1 MSVLFASWCWQAPC
15 GQWAQAGAFSRRDGA
30 CGRIAGFWARL
41 QWPGAHQEPTGSHRK
56 HAWAPKQ
63 APAWVG
69 TCASTPAPLLHLP
82 GPRTPC
88 VALATVSHAYGGSIR
103 VFEAPVKRC
112 RACASTR
119 TCAQRQAQ
127 SSAHPG
133 YHPCCHPCTLRGL
146 AQSILGVRS
155 KFLDEENRH
164 EPLSKRS
171 APAQTPEQHIGSSR
185 KQLPKI
191 GCYPAFSGCALSRR

>member
-1 MSVLFASWCWQAPC
+1 MSVLFASWCWQAPF

-30 CGRIAGFWARL
+30 CGRIAGFWARIH
-41 QWPGAHQEPTGSHRK
+41 WPGAHQEPTGSHRK

-88 VALATVSHAYGGSIR
+88 VALVTVSHAYGGSIR
-103 VFEAPVKRC
+103 VLEAPVKRC

-119 TCAQRQAQ
+119 TCAHAPSAEQRTPRVPPLLPPLHTQRA
-127 SSAHPG
+127 SAVNFGRTTEIFGRGEP
-133 YHPCCHPCTLRGL
+133 PRATLQEER
-146 AQSILGVRS
+146 AGV
-155 KFLDEENRH
+155 D
-164 EPLSKRS
+164 P
-171 APAQTPEQHIGSSR
+171 
-185 KQLPKI
+185 
-191 GCYPAFSGCALSRR
+191 

>member
-1 MSVLFASWCWQAPC
+1 M
-15 GQWAQAGAFSRRDGA
+15 
-30 CGRIAGFWARL
+30 
-41 QWPGAHQEPTGSHRK
+41 PTGSHRK
-56 HAWAPKQ
+56 HACAPGQ
-63 APAWVG
+63 APAQVG
-69 TCASTPAPLLHLP
+69 TRASTPAHCWTCQAPGRHVLHLP
-82 GPRTPC
+82 LSHTPVDAPPEFLRPKRSVVVPASPR
-88 VALATVSHAYGGSIR
+88 A
-103 VFEAPVKRC
+103 
-112 RACASTR
+112 RAR
-119 TCAQRQAQ
+119 MRQAQ

-146 AQSILGVRS
+146 AQSILGVRLI
-155 KFLDEENRH
+155 FLDEENRK